1 MSGLGHIDQSE
12 VWFGVF
18 QTLWPGWMMDD
29 LPPGCGRSLN
39 HSDHKPVIRKI
50 RIKTQG
56 EAWNFT
62 LFVQATGLLI
72 VDPKRQQT
80 ALVAARSSP
89 THLIPN
95 IVQCYPTLW
104 HAVIMWAQTPI
115 FRQKFKFRKQ
125 IILTNIVFV
134 QSKFGQKQPIELNCI
149 QYCEFFCKA
158 IFTNWAWY

>member
-1 MSGLGHIDQSE
+1 
-12 VWFGVF
+12 
-18 QTLWPGWMMDD
+18 MDD

-89 THLIPN
+89 PTSFLILSN
-95 IVQCYPTLW
+95 VIQHSDTL
-104 HAVIMWAQTPI
+104 
-115 FRQKFKFRKQ
+115 
-125 IILTNIVFV
+125 
-134 QSKFGQKQPIELNCI
+134 
-149 QYCEFFCKA
+149 
-158 IFTNWAWY
+158 